1 MARASK
7 SPEQF
12 AAEMAQAN
20 PGIELAGA
28 YVNARTKVA
37 CRCRACGATWDAL
50 PNHLLRGVGCPACA
64 GRTRLTPD
72 EFAARVAQAS
82 PDVELTSTYESART
96 PVACRC
102 RVCGHEWET
111 QARNLLAGCGCPA
124 CAHRRSAAN
133 LRAGE

>member
-7 SPEQF
+7 TPEQF
-12 AAEMAQAN
+12 VAEMAQAN
-20 PGIELAGA
+20 PGVEVVGA

-37 CRCRACGATWDAL
+37 CRCRACGNAWEAL
-50 PNHLLRGVGCPACA
+50 PNHLLRGVGCPACG
-64 GRTRLTPD
+64 GRARLTPE

-82 PDVELTSTYESART
+82 PDVVLVGAYENART

-102 RVCGHEWET
+102 RVCGHEWSTE
-111 QARNLLAGCGCPA
+111 ARNLLAGCGCPA
-124 CAHRRSAAN
+124 CAHRRAGAN